1 MQELQSHIT
10 RVHAKLQEL
19 LKKHEAL
26 QKEHVRQQEA
36 IAAMQK
42 EREQQQHKIK
52 LLEEQ
57 QYILKS
63 AAGNMNPAEKKEF
76 EKVIGR
82 YIREIDKCI
91 ALLSE

>member
-1 MQELQSHIT
+1 MQQLQTHIT

-19 LKKHEAL
+19 LKKHDSL
-26 QKEHVRQQEA
+26 QKEHSRQQET
-36 IAAMQK
+36 IKLLEK
-42 EREQQQHKIK
+42 EREQQQQKIK

-63 AAGNMNPAEKKEF
+63 AAGNMNATEKKDF
-76 EKVIGR
+76 EKIIGK

>member
-1 MQELQSHIT
+1 MQELQAHIT
-10 RVHAKLQEL
+10 RVHSKLQAL
-19 LKKHEAL
+19 LKQHEAL
-26 QKEHVRQQEA
+26 VKQHAKQQET
-36 IAAMQK
+36 ITQLEK
-42 EREQQQHKIK
+42 EKEDQQQKIK

-63 AAGNMNPAEKKEF
+63 AAGNMSATEKKDF
-76 EKVIGR
+76 DKIIGK

>member
-1 MQELQSHIT
+1 MQELQAHIT
-10 RVHAKLQEL
+10 RVHGKLQTL
-19 LKKHEAL
+19 LKQHEAL
-26 QKEHVRQQEA
+26 QKQHAKQQET
-36 IAAMQK
+36 ISQLEK
-42 EREQQQHKIK
+42 EREAQQQKIK

-63 AAGNMNPAEKKEF
+63 AAGNMSAAEKKDF
-76 EKVIGR
+76 DKIIVR

>member
-1 MQELQSHIT
+1 MQELQAHIN
-10 RVHAKLQEL
+10 RVHSKLQAL
-19 LKKHEAL
+19 LKKHEVLVKQHA
-26 QKEHVRQQEA
+26 RQQET
-36 IAAMQK
+36 IIQLEK
-42 EREQQQHKIK
+42 EREAQQQKIK

-63 AAGNMNPAEKKEF
+63 AAGNMSAAEKKDF
-76 EKVIGR
+76 DKIIGR